1 MPSAGLMIEYYSNHQ
16 CSHRFRRGNRHS
28 FVKYD
33 ATAIVSFTSFTGN
46 IKDSPDYINL
56 PYCKRFDL
64 KKENKTK
71 QKFMLLKCFTK
82 CLP

>member
-1 MPSAGLMIEYYSNHQ
+1 MKFIVRVVLLF
-16 CSHRFRRGNRHS
+16 CRGNRHS

-46 IKDSPDYINL
+46 LKDSPDYINL

-64 KKENKTK
+64 KKENKTETYVCEM
-71 QKFMLLKCFTK
+71 FY
-82 CLP
+82 